1 MSGRDAADEEADAE
15 ADALHSFLNFE
26 NGASIDGPAFYEV
39 SA

>member
-1 MSGRDAADEEADAE
+1 MSGRDAANEE